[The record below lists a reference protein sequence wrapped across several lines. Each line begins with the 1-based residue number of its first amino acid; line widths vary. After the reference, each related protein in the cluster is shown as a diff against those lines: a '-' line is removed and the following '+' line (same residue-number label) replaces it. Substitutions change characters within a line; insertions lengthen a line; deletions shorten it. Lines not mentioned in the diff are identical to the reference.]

1 MKTLEQVKVQTFDFR
16 DGNGSVPAHRHTNPD
31 GTVGGWVAETAK
43 VENTAW
49 ISGDTQVYGNALVYG
64 DARISGNALVHGNA
78 WVYGNA
84 WVSGDT
90 QVYGDARVYGNA
102 QVYGNALV
110 YGDAQ
115 VYGGEWTK
123 SPLYIQGTARAVYMS
138 SPTDLGIG
146 YLQKSL
152 VEWLADI
159 NGEHNTGKKA
169 GYTQE
174 QMDEYDRYVR
184 LAAAMYA
191 HD

>member
-49 ISGDTQVYGNALVYG
+49 ISGDT
-64 DARISGNALVHGNA
+64 
-78 WVYGNA
+78 
-84 WVSGDT
+84 
-90 QVYGDARVYGNA
+90 